1 MRILETELA
10 ASKVAQSHAVATS
23 AEALSVATVVAEELQ
38 RREEETIS
46 TDQLLLKRRNE
57 LAQAW
62 RCLIFG
68 THLCQP

>member
-1 MRILETELA
+1 MVA
-10 ASKVAQSHAVATS
+10 AP
-23 AEALSVATVVAEELQ
+23 AEVSGLVAEELQ